1 MTETDALIRSL
12 AADLEAQP
20 RALPL
25 SRLLALAVTVAG
37 AAVLVAVLAGMGV
50 RPDLPAAIAQPAFL
64 AKLGLGAAFALAG
77 IVLAVRLARP
87 DAPDASARW
96 LALAAAPMALGL
108 VWSAQ
113 GSEPP
118 VGAPLACVVAI
129 VFLALVPLAL
139 ALGVL
144 RRGAPARPGAA
155 GAAAGV
161 LAGGLAVLA
170 YALYCPIDSLAY
182 VALWYGIGVLAVAA
196 LGAGLGRVTLR
207 W

>member
-1 MTETDALIRSL
+1 MTETDALIRGL
-12 AADLEAQP
+12 VADLEAQP

-37 AAVLVAVLAGMGV
+37 GVVLVAVLAGMGV
-50 RPDLPAAIAQPAFL
+50 RPDLTAAIANPAFL
-64 AKLGLGAAFALAG
+64 AKLALGAAFALAG
-77 IVLAVRLARP
+77 AVLALRLARP

-96 LALAAAPMALGL
+96 LALAAVPAALGL
-108 VWSAQ
+108 LWSAQ
-113 GSEPP
+113 GSDPP

-129 VFLALVPLAL
+129 VLLALVPLAL

-144 RRGAPARPGAA
+144 RRGAAARPTAA

-170 YALYCPIDSLAY
+170 YALYCPVDSLAY
-182 VALWYGIGVLAVAA
+182 VALWYGLGVLAVAT
-196 LGAGLGRVTLR
+196 LGAGLGRLVLR